1 MKPQPTNHLPVLV
14 LVAMLLGIPTTGVVF
29 SPTLYRIF
37 RVYSG
42 YGGTVKRVTGPPAA
56 AAEGSPKI
64 TVQFDANVARG
75 LPWNFTPM
83 QRSLRVRFG
92 EPTKVYYHARNN
104 SDETLVGRA
113 VFNVTPYQA
122 ASYFFKIHSFALTN
136 EKLGPGESADM
147 PLVFYVDKQMLKDK
161 NAKDVQDI
169 TLSYTF
175 YRQDELSSD
184 EIAAARD
191 LGAASRER
199 DAELKA
205 TKTITDY
212 RNDAPRQ

>member
-14 LVAMLLGIPTTGVVF
+14 LVAALLGIPTTGVVF

-42 YGGTVKRVTGPPAA
+42 YDGMAKRVAGPPVAA
-56 AAEGSPKI
+56 APASQKI

-75 LPWNFTPM
+75 LPWDFTPA
-83 QRSLRVRFG
+83 QRSLQIRFG

-104 SDETLVGRA
+104 SDQTLVGRA

-147 PLVFYVDKQMLKDK
+147 PLVFYVDKQMLMDK
-161 NAKDVQDI
+161 NAKDVQNI

-175 YRQDELSSD
+175 YRQDGLSPG
-184 EIAAARD
+184 EIAATRD
-191 LGAASRER
+191 LGAASRQE
-199 DAELKA
+199 DVELKSPR
-205 TKTITDY
+205 TIASY

>member
-1 MKPQPTNHLPVLV
+1 MKPQSTNHLPVLA
-14 LVAMLLGIPTTGVVF
+14 LVATLLGIPTTGVIF

-42 YGGTVKRVTGPPAA
+42 YGGTVKRVAA
-56 AAEGSPKI
+56 TQVVAAKGSQTI

-75 LPWNFTPM
+75 LPWDFTPV

-104 SDETLVGRA
+104 SNQTVVGRA

-122 ASYFFKIHSFALTN
+122 ASYFFKTHSFALTN
-136 EKLGPGESADM
+136 EKLAPGESADM

-161 NAKDVQDI
+161 NAKDLQEI

-175 YRQDELSSD
+175 YKQDSLSPG

-191 LGAASRER
+191 LGAASRQK

-205 TKTITDY
+205 AKTIADY